1 MPAVA
6 DATPNIA
13 AALID
18 TLISG
23 NRGDRRAFEYA
34 GRTYSYQDVAA
45 LMNRTANMFVAL
57 GVPAGGR
64 VLLLMPESPAFVAS
78 LLGAMKAGAVP
89 VLGVRNDGSDVARC
103 IDVAAP
109 AAAIVHEARLA
120 SVEAALGRIPGR
132 AIVVVGGTAHGYQAF
147 VDVVRA
153 QASWLASGPV
163 APDAPALGVWDGS
176 RLESMSHSDV
186 ASFVGGEG
194 TFADGQVAEAARV
207 GAMLLAFATGE
218 SVALTSS

>member
-45 LMNRTANMFVAL
+45 LMNRTANMFVA
-57 GVPAGGR
+57 
-64 VLLLMPESPAFVAS
+64 
-78 LLGAMKAGAVP
+78 
-89 VLGVRNDGSDVARC
+89 LGVRNDGSDVARC